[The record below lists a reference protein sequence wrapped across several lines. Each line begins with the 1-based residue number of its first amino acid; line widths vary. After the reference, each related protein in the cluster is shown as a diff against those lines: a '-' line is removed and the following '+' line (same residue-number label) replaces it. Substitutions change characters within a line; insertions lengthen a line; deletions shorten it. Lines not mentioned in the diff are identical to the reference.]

1 MLTVTF
7 KVLCYNSFLCFINM
21 IIHLI
26 SSGELKLS
34 IQYTRGELHVM
45 IQHGRDLI
53 AGGSSTTSVNNT
65 AAELPSPYV
74 KTYLLPDMHKV
85 SKRKTRVIRRNIH
98 PTFMEMLVYRMSL
111 ENVQKRLLQV
121 DFLKMNYLN
130 KKKAR
135 CSTFMGYLSQ
145 LLTFFS
151 ISRCPFG
158 VTTVSKKTSSSA
170 RSTFPLSLSV
180 SQKNMWPGIRWGIFT
195 VCNR

>member
-1 MLTVTF
+1 MSPSGATSLHPVNTAVMLPMLTVTF
-7 KVLCYNSFLCFINM
+7 KVLCYNSFLCYINM

-53 AGGSSTTSVNNT
+53 AGGNSTTSVNNT

-121 DFLKMNYLN
+121 D
-130 KKKAR
+130 KKNALFK
-135 CSTFMGYLSQ
+135 F
-145 LLTFFS
+145 
-151 ISRCPFG
+151 
-158 VTTVSKKTSSSA
+158 
-170 RSTFPLSLSV
+170 
-180 SQKNMWPGIRWGIFT
+180 IF
-195 VCNR
+195 